1 MKKFLSFIMVAFM
14 ALAMNAQTTTN
25 YAGSSKFFDN
35 WSIGINGGVQ
45 TNLYDWNAPQ
55 GAVAGIT
62 LNKQL
67 TPLFG
72 LTFEAQTGFNNVRNW
87 IHDGQ
92 HFHNGVAVDNLLAD
106 VTGRFNLVN
115 AIWGYKGTPRLFEVE
130 ALAGVG
136 YMHGYNSTKNLG
148 LADYDALVAKAGA
161 NLNFN
166 LGKTKAF
173 TLYLQPAVVY
183 NVSATGAFDVR
194 HAVGQLTA
202 GIVYHFKTS
211 NKTRHIAASPVPA
224 LLEEN
229 AALRAALADYQ
240 NKPVTTNAVATVDTV
255 YVDKKVVE
263 YAQNTYVVSFAQN
276 SAELTTDATAVL
288 DGIGQNAVVCI
299 TATASPEG
307 TAEYNK
313 ALSQKRADAVK
324 AYLENRGV
332 RVESAEGL
340 GVVGK
345 ASNRVAIVKLK

>member
-14 ALAMNAQTTTN
+14 ALAVNAQTTTN

-35 WSIGINGGVQ
+35 WSVGVNGGVQ

-55 GAVAGIT
+55 GAVAGLT

-72 LTFEAQTGFNNVRNW
+72 LTLEGQTGFNNVRNW

-92 HFHNGVAVDNLLAD
+92 HFHNGTAVDNLLVDA
-106 VTGRFNLVN
+106 TGRFNLVN

-130 ALAGVG
+130 ALGGVG
-136 YMHGYNSTKNLG
+136 YTHGYNSTENSG
-148 LADYDALVAKAGA
+148 YDALVAKAGA

-166 LGKTKAF
+166 LGKAKAV
-173 TLYLQPAVVY
+173 TLYLQPAVIY

-211 NKTRHIAASPVPA
+211 NKTRHIATSPVPA

-240 NKPVTTNAVATVDTV
+240 NKPATNAVATVDTV

-263 YAQNTYVVSFAQN
+263 YAENTYVVLFAQN
-276 SAELTTDATAVL
+276 SAELTSDATAIL
-288 DGIGQNAVVCI
+288 DGIGQNAIVRI

-345 ASNRVAIVKLK
+345 ASNRVAIVTLK